1 MGKCFDKVI
10 VKNIWTSINYA
21 TRSAVML
28 GLARQAAQAAV
39 ILVTLLWTP
48 DPTMRNILEV
58 ENEAITIVDCHHSPH
73 HYHNWSSYPSLPL
86 FWSIAPYMF
95 LKQTWWRK
103 SYEQCCLIN
112 ILFPCH
118 LRRDVPADE
127 LCPNAL
133 IAKINAP
140 TLHRFLNTPAL
151 QFSAW
156 STIESL
162 FFALAGYLFKD
173 RASTT
178 SYTLHCNCEHLAHM
192 AWQLGAVLCIIFPT
206 AGRHCFDHIDFSTPC
221 LHSVLSV
228 TCSSNLSKRLLL
240 LKAWNIAW
248 HT

>member
-1 MGKCFDKVI
+1 MVAQI
-10 VKNIWTSINYA
+10 IWTVLFGQYTVSMSPA
-21 TRSAVML
+21 SRCPSRWVM
-28 GLARQAAQAAV
+28 
-39 ILVTLLWTP
+39 P
-48 DPTMRNILEV
+48 
-58 ENEAITIVDCHHSPH
+58 
-73 HYHNWSSYPSLPL
+73 
-86 FWSIAPYMF
+86 
-95 LKQTWWRK
+95 
-103 SYEQCCLIN
+103 QCS
-112 ILFPCH
+112 
-118 LRRDVPADE
+118 
-127 LCPNAL
+127 